1 MSHGP
6 EQRELIAAIA
16 TPAGTGGVGIIRIS
30 GRGAKQLGEKFT
42 NKNLEPRIASY
53 SDFRCRGDLIDS
65 GIALFFKGPNSFTGE
80 DIVELHGHGG
90 PIVMNTLLRAVC
102 SEGARVAKPGE
113 FSERAFLN
121 EKIDL
126 VQAEAI
132 SDLINSASEKAA
144 KAAIKTI
151 SGEFSF
157 EVEKITSSIN
167 RLRIFVEANLD
178 FPDEEIDE
186 LDLDV
191 IRADLKNLNR
201 DIEILEGKTNQ
212 GVMLASG
219 LTVAL
224 LGAPNVGKSSIFNAL
239 AEKEEAIVT
248 EVPGTTRDLL
258 KVNLTI
264 AGLSLRLIDTAGIRR
279 SDDQVEK
286 IGIEKTLSMSKAAD
300 LVIEVRDLTADHGK
314 GVFADYHDI
323 KNEDKLVVFNKS
335 DLVEDLQSLQLADG
349 ILVSALTGAG
359 METLRQAILDKV
371 GFKNDEV
378 SFTARIRHIESMRM
392 ASNILKEAQNILVN
406 IDTLDLL
413 ADHLRQAQEE
423 LAEILGTLS
432 PDELLGK
439 IFTEFCIGK

>member
-6 EQRELIAAIA
+6 EHRELIAAIA

-90 PIVMNTLLRAVC
+90 PIVMNTLLLAVC

-113 FSERAFLN
+113 FSKRAFLN

-132 SDLINSASEKAA
+132 SDLINSASATAA

-157 EVEKITSSIN
+157 EVDKITSSIN
-167 RLRIFVEANLD
+167 RLRVFVEANLD

-186 LDLDV
+186 LDLDA
-191 IRADLKNLNR
+191 IMEDLKSLNR

-279 SDDQVEK
+279 SDDRVEK

-335 DLVEDLQSLQLADG
+335 DLVEDLQSLQLAEG

-392 ASNILKEAQNILVN
+392 ASNILKEAENMLVN

-432 PDELLGK
+432 ADELLGK